1 MAAWEHR
8 YGWNADVYYR
18 YRKYVISKA
27 KAYEGSDRDCADLAI
42 SLMIDFAAGLNL
54 CLTFSDATGGTY
66 ISKARGLIQPTT
78 KGGWELDDDITWSSK
93 EEYVNAVLKRTSAWD
108 LAKYNSRVNQYGP
121 VPGDLMLR
129 ARKGWF
135 GPISYPASHAALVFG
150 TYMPGQ
156 RAVPEYQDVKGY
168 PDFPGGDA
176 AMKAFNQTRYF
187 RGDVDAD
194 GVTIAREPKP
204 PFDKDVHF
212 NFLNSRGNDKRN
224 AELIYFANDRQLRD
238 EGFDFYEY
246 SLLVTD
252 NWPDFNGDGVPPFR
266 SHRYRERR

>member
-1 MAAWEHR
+1 
-8 YGWNADVYYR
+8 
-18 YRKYVISKA
+18 
-27 KAYEGSDRDCADLAI
+27 
-42 SLMIDFAAGLNL
+42 
-54 CLTFSDATGGTY
+54 
-66 ISKARGLIQPTT
+66 
-78 KGGWELDDDITWSSK
+78 
-93 EEYVNAVLKRTSAWD
+93 
-108 LAKYNSRVNQYGP
+108 
-121 VPGDLMLR
+121 MLR

-194 GVTIAREPKP
+194 GVTLAREPKP

-212 NFLNSRGNDKRN
+212 NFLNSRGDAKRN

-252 NWPDFNGDGVPPFR
+252 NWPDFKGDGVPPFR
-266 SHRYRERR
+266 AHKYREQR